1 MKVQVNSSKEE
12 WKLKL
17 EKKLTPYLASDEF
30 MDAKK
35 NEIRIEKYYLVKVRE
50 VEQCLV

>member
-1 MKVQVNSSKEE
+1 MEIE
-12 WKLKL
+12 IG
-17 EKKLTPYLASDEF
+17 EKLTPYLASDEV
-30 MDAKK
+30 MDAK